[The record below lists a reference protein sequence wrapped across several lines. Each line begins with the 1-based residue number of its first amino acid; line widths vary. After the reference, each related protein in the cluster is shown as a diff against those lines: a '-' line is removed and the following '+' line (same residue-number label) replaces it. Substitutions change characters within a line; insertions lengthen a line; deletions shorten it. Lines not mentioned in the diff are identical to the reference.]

1 MEAADLLVRNA
12 GWQDCYIVVREGEDS
27 DVRIPED
34 VRENDRHY
42 SFSLTRKHDNFA
54 FFVFDNANPNLSW
67 GFADSSIPE
76 KTVCLLA

>member
-12 GWQDCYIVVREGEDS
+12 GWQDCYLIVRERENS

-34 VRENDRHY
+34 VRQNYRHF
-42 SFSLTRKHDNFA
+42 SFSLTWKHDNFA
-54 FFVFDNANPNLSW
+54 FFVLDNANPNLSR

-76 KTVCLLA
+76 KAVCLLA